1 MCSESCIELEENNE
15 KNELYGR
22 GEGKK
27 KKGKNVKSSACVLKV
42 RCILSAAS
50 AVFIS
55 EGLHPVCSDLSSY
68 EASSMVNEE

>member
-27 KKGKNVKSSACVLKV
+27 KKEK
-42 RCILSAAS
+42 
-50 AVFIS
+50 
-55 EGLHPVCSDLSSY
+55 
-68 EASSMVNEE
+68 M